1 MQNLFYPQHDN
12 SGWHDDKYTQECM
25 SFRIPHSYGGRHS
38 VHGFSAGCQKKEEKK
53 DDETERQATRDAPG
67 RMRAAAIAEREPRR

>member
-1 MQNLFYPQHDN
+1 MGDA
-12 SGWHDDKYTQECM
+12 
-25 SFRIPHSYGGRHS
+25 IPCTAFPPAAR
-38 VHGFSAGCQKKEEKK
+38 KKEEKK